1 MWKEE
6 TSLNVEGGDIVKRIL
21 LYSILQVRSHCH
33 RLYACEVVEGY
44 GPSPSPPQKT
54 KKKPGLD
61 RVKNQHKLTEIHKIT
76 TEYVYIT
83 VTILTIPGV
92 YVNWLL
98 AVSFKLSFP
107 GKISI
112 LQTCTAAT
120 RDNHVTA
127 ACLSQYNPKKV
138 DCTGDSGIQT

>member
-1 MWKEE
+1 M
-6 TSLNVEGGDIVKRIL
+6 
-21 LYSILQVRSHCH
+21 
-33 RLYACEVVEGY
+33 EGY
-44 GPSPSPPQKT
+44 VPSPSPSPPQQT

-61 RVKNQHKLTEIHKIT
+61 RVKNQHKQTEIHKIA

-83 VTILTIPGV
+83 VKILTIPGV
-92 YVNWLL
+92 YVNSLL

-138 DCTGDSGIQT
+138 DCTGDSGIQTEFYVARITVRRALPWPPIFFLQVSQPG